1 MGVGYFDEGAER
13 QAAMCRCHAFRVGEF
28 AVGGELPEYTE
39 AIPDWQKPE
48 LEKIAEQARHDAA
61 NKMRRPFKAIMI
73 PLDC

>member
-1 MGVGYFDEGAER
+1 L
-13 QAAMCRCHAFRVGEF
+13 
-28 AVGGELPEYTE
+28 AVRSPEYTE